1 MDIKSSDFI
10 LILQLEDIHGCPMRV
25 SDTAEFKVRVW
36 TNDPTHFLTFNK
48 RDIISDDYN
57 DRIVID
63 KMQMECLH
71 SGTIIYDYDYS
82 RWNADFSATDEKYN
96 KVKTVVTDVY
106 WRNVMNPDNPCNV
119 VNYQT
124 IEHIYDLIEKERIE
138 REKLGYYIENEYT
151 NKLADEVKRST
162 DVDIEMHKII
172 KENKE
177 VCDNRTTE
185 LTTQLND
192 EIKRSTDA
200 DTAMLTKINDNL
212 SATTQITSDLTGKL
226 NDEIVR
232 AKAKEN
238 EIANDLASE
247 IERTNNFRQ
256 QIRDAVDQET
266 SRATAKE
273 TLIDGKI
280 TDEIARAKTVEG
292 DITSSLQQLKNVVKE
307 EKQRSADKDTEHD
320 NAITAETSRA
330 QVKENEILTNL
341 QTEVSRAT
349 DAETHLTSEIHDEVA
364 RAKAEEAR
372 IEGLITANTDK
383 DNETTTAI
391 NNLSNKLTDEISR
404 ATEKEKA
411 IDKKVDKNAT
421 DIATEITRATAKENE
436 ISKLIA
442 DNVAADAKTRNDLT
456 AEVSRATGEEARI
469 EGITT
474 TNANNLTSEI
484 ARAKQVESD
493 ITSSLQQLKTSVK
506 TKDDAHDD
514 AINSIDAK
522 ITAEVARSTAK
533 DDATDN
539 RLSVIE
545 GGSTTIGSIAHA
557 LSDAK
562 HYTDEEVGKVKTTVT
577 NEYTNTLQS
586 YATKAEVDSRIES
599 VIGTAPEALDTL
611 GEIAEKLTSDS
622 DAITAIN
629 GVLSGKA
636 NSADVYTKSEIDTKV
651 TTLSNDIATETSR
664 ATNAE
669 NTLTTDLAG
678 EISRAKAKEDE
689 ILGKANTTSS
699 ELSLETLR
707 AKNAEGEINTTLN
720 TVKGD
725 VERLKTGVQSNTDSI
740 AIINSDATVN
750 GSIAHALSDAKHY
763 TDDAVTKVKAD
774 LNVSV
779 AGFETKDEVANLKA
793 TVSTKADKATTYSK
807 TEVDEKIAGVDVS
820 SQLVDYAKTTDV
832 DNKIDAVKTSTNT
845 ELGKK
850 LDKTTYATDKLTF
863 ADKTETNNAI
873 TTVTDNLT
881 AETSRATEAENK
893 IKSDLTAEINNKVA
907 TVTIE
912 KDSTNDLL
920 YHLMVDGEN
929 SGEINIPKD
938 QFLSNVVYSSDTK
951 VITFTFE
958 TTAGTTTTDVSI
970 SDLIDT
976 YIAGDGLTSVD
987 NKFSVK
993 KDATSQAYIEVSAS
1007 GVKIVGID
1015 EALAL
1020 KADKTDVTASLAN
1033 KVDTTTYT
1041 TDKTNINNAIT
1052 AVSDNLAAEVSR
1064 ATGVE
1069 DGIKAEVALKAN
1081 SADVYTASQ
1090 VDEKLNVKANAADVN
1105 TSLDNKLDKTTYAV
1119 DKATYA
1125 LKSDVA
1131 TELDKKAN
1139 VTDVTTEL
1147 NKKAN
1152 SSDVYTTAQVDE
1164 KVNVKAN
1171 AADVYTKE
1179 QCDNS
1184 FMKMWQGSQS
1194 EYDAITSKDN
1204 NTLYII
1210 S

>member
-10 LILQLEDIHGCPMRV
+10 LILHLEDIHGCPMRV
-25 SDTAEFKVRVW
+25 ADTAEFTVRVW
-36 TNDPTHFLTFNK
+36 TNDPTHFLTFKK

-57 DRIVID
+57 DRIAID
-63 KMQMECLH
+63 RMQMECLH
-71 SGTIIYDYDYS
+71 SGTVVFDYDYS

-124 IEHIYDLIEKERIE
+124 IEHVYDLIEAERIE

-151 NKLADEVKRST
+151 NKLADEVKRSN
-162 DVDIEMHKII
+162 DVDIEMWKKI

-177 VCDNRTTE
+177 ACDTRTE
-185 LTTQLND
+185 EITTKLD
-192 EIKRSTDA
+192 AEIKRSNDV
-200 DTAMLTKINDNL
+200 DIELNKKINDNL
-212 SATTQITSDLTGKL
+212 SATTDITTGLNTRL
-226 NDEIVR
+226 NDEVARAKAKENEIAEDLSGEILR

-247 IERTNNFRQ
+247 IERSRNFDQ

-330 QVKENEILTNL
+330 QSKENEILTNL

-349 DAETHLTSEIHDEVA
+349 DAETHITSEIHDEVA

-391 NNLSNKLTDEISR
+391 NNLSNKLTDEINR

-421 DIATEITRATAKENE
+421 DIATEITRATAKEDE

-484 ARAKQVESD
+484 ARAKQVEAD

-506 TKDDAHDD
+506 TKDDAHDE
-514 AINSIDAK
+514 AINSIDSK
-522 ITAEVARSTAK
+522 ITAEITRSTAK
-533 DDATDN
+533 DNATDN

-636 NSADVYTKSEIDTKV
+636 NSADVYTRDEIDTKV
-651 TTLSNDIATETSR
+651 TTLTNDLATETSR
-664 ATNAE
+664 AKNAE
-669 NTLTTDLAG
+669 NTLTNDLAG

-725 VERLKTGVQSNTDSI
+725 VEKLKTSVQSNTDSI
-740 AIINSDATVN
+740 AIINSDANVN
-750 GSIAHALSDAKHY
+750 GSIAHSLADAKHY
-763 TDDAVTKVKAD
+763 TDDAITKVKSD

-779 AGFETKDEVANLKA
+779 AGFATKNEI
-793 TVSTKADKATTYSK
+793 ADVKATTYTK

-820 SQLVDYAKTTDV
+820 EQLVDYAKTADV
-832 DNKIDAVKTSTNT
+832 DNKIDAVKISTNT

-850 LDKTTYATDKLTF
+850 LDKTTYATDKLSF

-873 TTVTDNLT
+873 RT
-881 AETSRATEAENK
+881 
-893 IKSDLTAEINNKVA
+893 
-907 TVTIE
+907 
-912 KDSTNDLL
+912 
-920 YHLMVDGEN
+920 
-929 SGEINIPKD
+929 
-938 QFLSNVVYSSDTK
+938 
-951 VITFTFE
+951 
-958 TTAGTTTTDVSI
+958 
-970 SDLIDT
+970 
-976 YIAGDGLTSVD
+976 
-987 NKFSVK
+987 
-993 KDATSQAYIEVSAS
+993 
-1007 GVKIVGID
+1007 
-1015 EALAL
+1015 
-1020 KADKTDVTASLAN
+1020 
-1033 KVDTTTYT
+1033 
-1041 TDKTNINNAIT
+1041 
-1052 AVSDNLAAEVSR
+1052 VSDNLSAETTR
-1064 ATGVE
+1064 ATAKE
-1069 DGIKAEVALKAN
+1069 NELTTEVAKKAN
-1081 SADVYTASQ
+1081 TTDVYTKTE
-1090 VDEKLNVKANAADVN
+1090 VDEKLSKKTAIKDEQGNVIAEMIIDNSAADDSV
-1105 TSLDNKLDKTTYAV
+1105 
-1119 DKATYA
+1119 
-1125 LKSDVA
+1125 
-1131 TELDKKAN
+1131 E
-1139 VTDVTTEL
+1139 
-1147 NKKAN
+1147 
-1152 SSDVYTTAQVDE
+1152 
-1164 KVNVKAN
+1164 
-1171 AADVYTKE
+1171 VYTKE
-1179 QCDNS
+1179 QCDAR
-1184 FMKMWQGSQS
+1184 FMKMWQGTQ
-1194 EYDAITSKDN
+1194 EAYDAITSKDN

-1210 S
+1210 Q

>member
-10 LILQLEDIHGCPMRV
+10 LILNLEDIHGCPMRV
-25 SDTAEFKVRVW
+25 SDTAEFTVRVW
-36 TNDPTHFLTFNK
+36 TNDPTHYLTFNR

-57 DRIVID
+57 DRIAID

-200 DTAMLTKINDNL
+200 DTAMLAKINDNL
-212 SATTQITSDLTGKL
+212 SATTQITSDLTSKL
-226 NDEIVR
+226 NDEIIR

-247 IERTNNFRQ
+247 IERSNNFKQ

-266 SRATAKE
+266 ARAQAKE
-273 TLIDGKI
+273 ELIDGKI
-280 TDEIARAKTVEG
+280 TDEIARAKV
-292 DITSSLQQLKNVVKE
+292 
-307 EKQRSADKDTEHD
+307 
-320 NAITAETSRA
+320 
-330 QVKENEILTNL
+330 
-341 QTEVSRAT
+341 
-349 DAETHLTSEIHDEVA
+349 
-364 RAKAEEAR
+364 
-372 IEGLITANTDK
+372 
-383 DNETTTAI
+383 
-391 NNLSNKLTDEISR
+391 
-404 ATEKEKA
+404 
-411 IDKKVDKNAT
+411 
-421 DIATEITRATAKENE
+421 
-436 ISKLIA
+436 
-442 DNVAADAKTRNDLT
+442 
-456 AEVSRATGEEARI
+456 
-469 EGITT
+469 
-474 TNANNLTSEI
+474 
-484 ARAKQVESD
+484 VESD
-493 ITSSLQQLKTSVK
+493 ITSSLQRLKTSVK
-506 TKDDAHDD
+506 TKDDAHDE
-514 AINSIDAK
+514 AINSIDSRL
-522 ITAEVARSTAK
+522 TAEVSRATAK
-533 DDATDN
+533 DDATDT

-545 GGSTTIGSIAHA
+545 GDSTVVGSIAH
-557 LSDAK
+557 S
-562 HYTDEEVGKVKTTVT
+562 
-577 NEYTNTLQS
+577 
-586 YATKAEVDSRIES
+586 
-599 VIGTAPEALDTL
+599 
-611 GEIAEKLTSDS
+611 
-622 DAITAIN
+622 
-629 GVLSGKA
+629 
-636 NSADVYTKSEIDTKV
+636 
-651 TTLSNDIATETSR
+651 
-664 ATNAE
+664 
-669 NTLTTDLAG
+669 LA
-678 EISRAKAKEDE
+678 
-689 ILGKANTTSS
+689 
-699 ELSLETLR
+699 
-707 AKNAEGEINTTLN
+707 
-720 TVKGD
+720 
-725 VERLKTGVQSNTDSI
+725 
-740 AIINSDATVN
+740 
-750 GSIAHALSDAKHY
+750 DAKHY
-763 TDDAVTKVKAD
+763 TDDEIAKVKSD
-774 LNVSV
+774 LDVS
-779 AGFETKDEVANLKA
+779 GFATKSEINEVKA
-793 TVSTKADKATTYSK
+793 TISTKADKATTYTK
-807 TEVDEKIAGVDVS
+807 DEVDEKIANFDGNV
-820 SQLVDYAKTTDV
+820 QLDDYAKTADV
-832 DNKIDAVKTSTNT
+832 DRKIADATAATT
-845 ELGKK
+845 IELGKK

-863 ADKTETNNAI
+863 ADKVETNNAI
-873 TTVTDNLT
+873 TTVSDNLT
-881 AETSRATEAENK
+881 AEVSRATEAENK
-893 IKSDLTAEINNKVA
+893 IKTDLTAEINNKVA

-912 KDSTNDLL
+912 KDSTNDLQ
-920 YHLMVDGEN
+920 YHLLVDGER

-958 TTAGTTTTDVSI
+958 TTTGTTTTDVNI

-993 KDATSQAYIEVSAS
+993 KDATSQAYIEVSAN

-1020 KADKTDVTASLAN
+1020 KADKTDVTTSLAN
-1033 KVDTTTYT
+1033 KVDNATYT
-1041 TDKTNINNAIT
+1041 SDKSNINNAIT
-1052 AVSDNLAAEVSR
+1052 AVSDNLTAEVSR

-1081 SADVYTASQ
+1081 SADVYTTSQ
-1090 VDEKLNVKANAADVN
+1090 VDEKLNVKANSADVN
-1105 TSLDNKLDKTTYAV
+1105 TSLDNKLDKTTYAT

-1152 SSDVYTTAQVDE
+1152 SSDVYTTSQVDE
-1164 KVNVKAN
+1164 KLNVKAN
-1171 AADVYTKE
+1171 SADVYTKE
-1179 QCDNS
+1179 QCDGKY
-1184 FMKMWQGSQS
+1184 MKMWTGTQ
-1194 EYDAITSKDN
+1194 EAYDAITSKDN